1 MKSGMQF
8 DSVNV
13 YNAAV
18 LQESKVPISF
28 AKDEIAFLHQLHIG
42 IEVTGATTSARVYF
56 SLKSAKGNGVA
67 PPEAEGDLISD
78 KHTFLRIAWNIAVG
92 LERTYEDTIY
102 FDPPIILIREPRV
115 IVTTGSVTGYVNAF
129 FYYTKEKVSSAD
141 LTRFMVKKH
150 H

>member
-1 MKSGMQF
+1 MKAGMQF
-8 DSVNV
+8 DSVNI

-18 LQESKVPISF
+18 LQESRFPISI
-28 AKDEIAFLHQLHIG
+28 AKDEVVLLRQIHLGL
-42 IEVTGATTSARVYF
+42 EVTGATTSARIYF
-56 SLKSAKGNGVA
+56 SLKSAKGDAIA

-78 KHTFLRIAWNIAVG
+78 KHTFLRIAYNIA
-92 LERTYEDTIY
+92 LQTQLTYEENIY
-102 FDPPIILIREPRV
+102 FDPPIILIREPRI

-129 FYYTKEKVSSAD
+129 FYYTKEKVKESD